1 MTRQIYDNYL
11 YIFCICNS
19 SFIVIYYIDHE
30 YWDFEIQES
39 LFVHASVL
47 FFLQFILQHTKTT
60 YFSAQKLFVNGK
72 QSKTVLNLLCQ
83 KWKQKMEYI
92 MVCSNT
98 GDTGAKSTEI

>member
-1 MTRQIYDNYL
+1 MTMSIETLKYKNHYL
-11 YIFCICNS
+11 YMPQF
-19 SFIVIYYIDHE
+19 Y
-30 YWDFEIQES
+30 
-39 LFVHASVL
+39 

>member
-1 MTRQIYDNYL
+1 MTIIY
-11 YIFCICNS
+11 IFFCICNS

-60 YFSAQKLFVNGK
+60 YFSAQKLFVN
-72 QSKTVLNLLCQ
+72 SFCDEFLCQ